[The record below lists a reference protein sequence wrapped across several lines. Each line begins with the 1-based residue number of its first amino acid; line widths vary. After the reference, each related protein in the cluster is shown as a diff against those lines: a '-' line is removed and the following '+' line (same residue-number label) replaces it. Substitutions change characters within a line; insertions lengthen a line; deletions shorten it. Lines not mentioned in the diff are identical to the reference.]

1 MLLLWRQKKDVS
13 NVNIKDFWCTKE
25 VTPSSYNLSVFMHKK
40 GGDIMMWKMI
50 TGLSSYGNRG
60 RDT

>member
-1 MLLLWRQKKDVS
+1 MWILMIFGVE
-13 NVNIKDFWCTKE
+13 IK